1 MIAAPHRLLISAK
14 AVSTLMLIAFVLL
27 GAVHLGGCASRELS
41 CGNERYTLVYL
52 TTGPATPTAEDRKTI
67 FAGHMANIQ
76 RLADERKLV
85 IAGPFNKPANPA
97 WRGIFVFD
105 VASVVEAD
113 ALVATDPGIMSGVF
127 SHESYRLKSVSRLR
141 KVPDFERELNAAK
154 SEPERKDPAANIR
167 GYVMVRAEE
176 ARKMQGA
183 LIDTHLSDRI
193 IWWGQADG
201 GRFAVFVIDSAN
213 ADEVRAALSAPG
225 IDSGPFV
232 ADGWWASKSL
242 ERLRSK

>member
-1 MIAAPHRLLISAK
+1 MSAR
-14 AVSTLMLIAFVLL
+14 AVSTMARAALVLVA
-27 GAVHLGGCASRELS
+27 AVLLGGCASRELS
-41 CGNERYTLVYL
+41 GGNERYTLVYL
-52 TTGPATPTAEDRKTI
+52 TTGPATPSAEDRKAI

-105 VASVVEAD
+105 VATVVEAD
-113 ALVATDPGIMSGVF
+113 AIVATDPGIMSGVF
-127 SHESYRLKSVSRLR
+127 SHESYTFKSVSDLR
-141 KVPDFERELNAAK
+141 KVPKFERELNAAK
-154 SEPERKDPAANIR
+154 GEAQRQDPAANIR
-167 GYVMVRAEE
+167 GYVMVKAED
-176 ARKMQGA
+176 ARRMQGA
-183 LIDTHLSDRI
+183 LIDSHLSDKI
-193 IWWGQADG
+193 IWWGRADS